1 MKAIVYREYGG
12 PEVLRYEDVE
22 KPIPKDD
29 EVLIKVHVASVNPLD
44 WRLMSGKPA
53 PLRLAMGL
61 LKPRLGRPGVDVA
74 GQVETIGKNVTQF
87 KPGDAV
93 FGSCNGAFAEYACAS
108 ESKIAMKPASVTFED
123 AASVNVAGLTALQG
137 LRDKGKVHAGS
148 KVLINGAAGG
158 VGTFAVQLARHL
170 GAHVTGVCSTR
181 NIDLVRS
188 LGADEVIDYTRD
200 DFTRG
205 EQRYD
210 VILDC
215 VGNHSFS
222 EYRRV
227 LNPEGRSVGVGA
239 PHDFSIIALLASI
252 VKDTALSASGKQKS
266 VMFIAKGSQNDL
278 ALIGELIAAGKV
290 KPVIDK
296 IYPLSEAASAV
307 GHVEKGHARGKVLIK
322 VVSSQ

>member
-12 PEVLRYEDVE
+12 PEVLRYEEIEQPV
-22 KPIPKDD
+22 PKDD

-61 LKPRLGRPGVDVA
+61 RKPRSGRPGVDMA
-74 GQVETIGKNVTQF
+74 GRAEAIGKNVTQF
-87 KPGDAV
+87 KRGDAV
-93 FGSCNGAFAEYACAS
+93 FGSCNGAFAEYACAA
-108 ESKIAMKPASVTFED
+108 ESKIALKPASVTFED

-158 VGTFAVQLARHL
+158 VGTFAVQLGKHL
-170 GAHVTGVCSTR
+170 GAHVTGVCSAR
-181 NIDLVRS
+181 NVDMVRT

-200 DFTRG
+200 DFTKG
-205 EQRYD
+205 DHRYD

-227 LNPEGRSVGVGA
+227 LNPDGRSVGVGA
-239 PHDFSIIALLASI
+239 PHDFSMIALLASI
-252 VKDTALSASGKQKS
+252 IKDVALSASGKQKA
-266 VMFIAKGSQNDL
+266 VMFIAKGSQSDL
-278 ALIGELIAAGKV
+278 TLIGELIASGQV
-290 KPVIDK
+290 KPVVEK
-296 IYPLSEAASAV
+296 IYPLSEAAEAV
-307 GHVEKGHARGKVLIK
+307 RHVEAGHARGKVLI
-322 VVSSQ
+322 SLQ

>member
-12 PEVLRYEDVE
+12 PEVLRYEEVE
-22 KPIPKDD
+22 KPVPKDD

-61 LKPRLGRPGVDVA
+61 RKPRSGRPGVDAA
-74 GQVETIGKNVTQF
+74 GQVEAIGKNVTQF

-108 ESKIAMKPASVTFED
+108 ESKIAMKPESVSFED

-137 LRDKGKVHAGS
+137 LRDKGNVHAGCR
-148 KVLINGAAGG
+148 VLINGAAGG
-158 VGTFAVQLARHL
+158 VGTFAVQLGQHL
-170 GAHVTGVCSTR
+170 GAHVTGVCSGR
-181 NIDLVRS
+181 NVDLVRS

-200 DFTRG
+200 DFTKG
-205 EQRYD
+205 NQRYD

-239 PHDFSIIALLASI
+239 PHDFSMIALLASI
-252 VKDTALSASGKQKS
+252 VRDVALSASGKQKS
-266 VMFIAKGSQNDL
+266 VMFIAKGSQSDL
-278 ALIGELIAAGKV
+278 TLIGELIASGKV
-290 KPVIDK
+290 KPVIEK
-296 IYPLSEAASAV
+296 IYPLREAAEAV
-307 GHVEKGHARGKVLIK
+307 RHVEAGHARGKVLIQC
-322 VVSSQ
+322 SPS

>member
-1 MKAIVYREYGG
+1 MKAIFYREYGG
-12 PEVLRYEDVE
+12 PEVLRYEEIENPV
-22 KPIPKDD
+22 PKDD

-61 LKPRLGRPGVDVA
+61 RKPRSGRPGVDVA
-74 GQVETIGKNVTQF
+74 GTVGTVGKNVTQF
-87 KPGDAV
+87 KTGDAV
-93 FGSCNGAFAEYACAS
+93 FGSCSGAFAEYACAA
-108 ESKIAMKPASVTFED
+108 ESKIAMKPESVTFED
-123 AASVNVAGLTALQG
+123 AASVNIAGLTALQG
-137 LRDKGKVHAGS
+137 LRDKGKVRAGS

-158 VGTFAVQLARHL
+158 VGTFAVQLGRHF

-181 NIDLVRS
+181 NVDMVRA

-200 DFTRG
+200 DFTKG

-239 PHDFSIIALLASI
+239 PHDVSMIALLGSI
-252 VKDTALSASGKQKS
+252 IKDVALSASGKQKS
-266 VMFIAKGSQNDL
+266 VMFIAKGSQSDL
-278 ALIGELIAAGKV
+278 TLIGELIASGKV
-290 KPVIDK
+290 KPAIEK
-296 IYPLSEAASAV
+296 IYPLSEAAEAV
-307 GHVEKGHARGKVLIK
+307 RHVKAGHARGKVLIK
-322 VVSSQ
+322 VG

>member
-12 PEVLRYEDVE
+12 PEVLRYEEVE
-22 KPIPKDD
+22 KPVPKDD
-29 EVLIKVHVASVNPLD
+29 EVLIKVHLASVNPLD

-61 LKPRLGRPGVDVA
+61 RKPRSGRPGVDVA
-74 GQVETIGKNVTQF
+74 GEVEAVGSKVTQF

-93 FGSCNGAFAEYACAS
+93 FGSCSGAFAEYACAA
-108 ESKIAMKPASVTFED
+108 ESKIAMKPESVTFED

-137 LRDKGKVHAGS
+137 LRDKGKVQAGS
-148 KVLINGAAGG
+148 KVLVNGAAGG
-158 VGTFAVQLARHL
+158 VGTFALQIAKTF

-181 NIDLVRS
+181 NVDMVRS
-188 LGADEVIDYTRD
+188 LGADEVIDYSRQ
-200 DFTRG
+200 DFTKR

-227 LNPEGRSVGVGA
+227 LNPEGRSVGVGV
-239 PHDFSIIALLASI
+239 PHDVSMIDIFGSIA
-252 VKDTALSASGKQKS
+252 KDLVLSAFGKQKS
-266 VMFIAKGSQNDL
+266 VMFIAKGSQADL
-278 ALIGELIAAGKV
+278 TLIGELIASGKV
-290 KPVIDK
+290 KPVIEK
-296 IYPLSEAASAV
+296 IYPLSEAAKAV
-307 GHVEKGHARGKVLIK
+307 GHVEAGHARGKVLIC
-322 VVSSQ
+322 VQ

>member
-12 PEVLRYEDVE
+12 PEVLRYEEVE
-22 KPIPKDD
+22 KPVPKDD

-44 WRLMSGKPA
+44 WRLMSGKPV

-61 LKPRLGRPGVDVA
+61 RKPRSGRPGVDVA
-74 GQVETIGKNVTQF
+74 GKVETIGKNVTQF

-108 ESKIAMKPASVTFED
+108 ESKIAKKPESVTFED
-123 AASVNVAGLTALQG
+123 AASVNIAGLTALQG
-137 LRDKGKVHAGS
+137 LRDKGKVHAGN

-158 VGTFAVQLARHL
+158 VGTFAVQLGKHL
-170 GAHVTGVCSTR
+170 AAHVTGVCSTR
-181 NIDLVRS
+181 NIDMVRS
-188 LGADEVIDYTRD
+188 LGADDVIDYTRD

-227 LNPEGRSVGVGA
+227 LSPEGRSVGVGA
-239 PHDFSIIALLASI
+239 PHDFSMTALLASMI
-252 VKDTALSASGKQKS
+252 KDVALSAAGKQKS
-266 VMFIAKGSQNDL
+266 VMFIAKGSQSDL
-278 ALIGELIAAGKV
+278 TLIGELIAAGKV

-296 IYPLSEAASAV
+296 IYPLSETAAAV
-307 GHVEKGHARGKVLIK
+307 GHVEAGHARGKVLIR
-322 VVSSQ
+322 VE

>member
-1 MKAIVYREYGG
+1 MKAIFYREYGG
-12 PEVLRYEDVE
+12 PEVLRYEEIENPV
-22 KPIPKDD
+22 PKDD

-61 LKPRLGRPGVDVA
+61 RKPRSGRPGVDVA
-74 GQVETIGKNVTQF
+74 GTVGTVGKNVTQF
-87 KPGDAV
+87 KTGDAV
-93 FGSCNGAFAEYACAS
+93 FGSCSGAFAEYACAA
-108 ESKIAMKPASVTFED
+108 ESKIAMKPESVTFED
-123 AASVNVAGLTALQG
+123 AASVNIAGLTALQG
-137 LRDKGKVHAGS
+137 LRDKGKVRAGS

-158 VGTFAVQLARHL
+158 VGTFAVQLGRHF

-181 NIDLVRS
+181 NVDMVRA

-200 DFTRG
+200 DFTKG

-239 PHDFSIIALLASI
+239 PHDVSMIALLGSI
-252 VKDTALSASGKQKS
+252 IKDVALSASGKQKS
-266 VMFIAKGSQNDL
+266 VMFIAKGSQSDL
-278 ALIGELIAAGKV
+278 TLIGELIASGKV
-290 KPVIDK
+290 KPAIEK
-296 IYPLSEAASAV
+296 IYPLSEAPEAV
-307 GHVEKGHARGKVLIK
+307 RHVKAGHARGKVLIK
-322 VVSSQ
+322 VG

>member
-12 PEVLRYEDVE
+12 PEVLRYEEVE
-22 KPIPKDD
+22 KPLPKDN

-61 LKPRLGRPGVDVA
+61 RKPRSGRPGVDVA
-74 GQVETIGKNVTQF
+74 GLVETIGNNVTQF
-87 KPGDAV
+87 KSGDAV
-93 FGSCNGAFAEYACAS
+93 FGSCSGAFAEYACAA
-108 ESKIAMKPASVTFED
+108 ESKIAMKPKIVTFED

-158 VGTFAVQLARHL
+158 VGTFAVQIGKHL
-170 GAHVTGVCSTR
+170 GVHVTGVCSTR
-181 NIDLVRS
+181 NVEMVRS

-200 DFTRG
+200 DFTKG
-205 EQRYD
+205 NQRYD

-227 LNPEGRSVGVGA
+227 LSPEGRSVGVGA
-239 PHDFSIIALLASI
+239 PHDFSMGALLASI
-252 VKDTALSASGKQKS
+252 IKDVALSASGKQKF
-266 VMFIAKGSQNDL
+266 VTFIAKSSQSDL
-278 ALIGELIAAGKV
+278 TLIGELIASGKV
-290 KPVIDK
+290 KPVIEK
-296 IYPLSEAASAV
+296 IYPLSEAAEAV
-307 GHVEKGHARGKVLIK
+307 RHVEKGHARGKVLIR
-322 VVSSQ
+322 VEE